1 MTNLNPQDEAAIHH
15 LVVKYVETWNSKDL
29 EGMHAIDTED
39 VEWINV
45 RGNHWLGR
53 PVVYKGHAALLGSAL
68 AKTTLEIIQA
78 RIRGVVPN
86 VALAVARFRFGPLV
100 VPGGNEI
107 PFIVTIASFVMVL
120 SAGDW
125 KIKHFQNTIVDAEA
139 EHNDPTTWEE
149 TGYVRKK
156 PA

>member
-1 MTNLNPQDEAAIHH
+1 MTNLGPRNEVAIRQ
-15 LVVKYVETWNSKDL
+15 VVTNYVETWNRRDL
-29 EGMHAIDTED
+29 DGMHAIDTED

-45 RGNHWLGR
+45 RGNYWRGK

-68 AKTTLEIIQA
+68 AKTALEVIQI
-78 RIRGVVPN
+78 RIRGVVPD
-86 VALAVARFRFGPLV
+86 VALAVATFRFGPLV

-120 SAGDW
+120 SEGDW

-149 TGYVRKK
+149 TGYTRQK
-156 PA
+156 PV